1 MVSVLALDIVPA
13 VVFLIVAESIVA
25 FVVTDHLP
33 DTAEDPVKLM
43 LFVENV
49 PERGVVPEKIV

>member
-25 FVVTDHLP
+25 FVVTATFDRRFKTFFRRH
-33 DTAEDPVKLM
+33 
-43 LFVENV
+43 
-49 PERGVVPEKIV
+49 